1 MPKAIISNRIYMD
14 LPDNKQEIFDKLT
27 YRIVT
32 NEGHSKFEKIEL
44 IRNYR
49 MITPTVLAI
58 PQGRRDLI
66 PEGYDIVDKRI
77 VEFADFPEPEFPL
90 LPEQQVVY
98 DEIEDSCSLAA
109 LPGWGKTF
117 TALHLANKLG
127 QKTLVVTHTA
137 ALRDQ
142 WVGEVEKMYEFTP
155 SIIGAGDV
163 EIHQPITIAN
173 VQTLVKHT
181 SSLEKTFGALFLDE
195 MHHVPATTF
204 TDVVQSSH
212 ARYRIG
218 LSGTMK
224 RKDGKHVMFQDFFGK
239 DVYTPPQNNTVA
251 PTIRLLK
258 TGLSIPSAET
268 WADKITKLLSDS
280 EYIEFIATIA
290 VIQARK
296 GHKVLVIADRI
307 DFLTKVKELCGE
319 RAVVVVGETDDRDAE
334 IAKIKNNTAD
344 ILCGSRQ
351 IFSEGISVNEL
362 SCVIL
367 GTPIANHPLLEQ
379 IIGRIMRIS
388 PGKLKP
394 EVIDIQFNGYAER
407 KQNSMRID
415 LYVEKGWEICTD

>member
-14 LPDNKQEIFDKLT
+14 LPENKQEIFDKLT

-32 NEGHSKFEKIEL
+32 NEGHSKFEKIEI

-49 MITPTVLAI
+49 MIVPTVLAI
-58 PQGRRDLI
+58 PQGRKDLI
-66 PEGYDIVDKRI
+66 PEGYEIIDKRI
-77 VEFADFPEPEFPL
+77 VEFADFPDPSYALFA
-90 LPEQQVVY
+90 EQQIVY

-109 LPGWGKTF
+109 LPGWGKTS
-117 TALHLANKLG
+117 TALHIANKFG

-142 WVGEVEKMYEFTP
+142 WVDEVKKMYGFTP

-181 SSLEKTFGALFLDE
+181 AALEKTFGTLILDE

-212 ARYRIG
+212 ARYRLG

-251 PTIRLLK
+251 PTIQLLK

-268 WADKITKLLSDS
+268 WADKITKLLSDP

-290 VIQARK
+290 VIKARK

-307 DFLTKVKELCGE
+307 DFLTRVAGLCGE
-319 RAVVVVGETDDRDAE
+319 AAVVVVGETQDRDAE
-334 IAKIKNNTAD
+334 IAKIKDGRAN

-367 GTPIANHPLLEQ
+367 ATPIANHPLLEQ

-394 EVIDIQFNGYAER
+394 EVVDIQFNGFAER

-415 LYVEKGWEICTD
+415 LYVEKGWEFCTD